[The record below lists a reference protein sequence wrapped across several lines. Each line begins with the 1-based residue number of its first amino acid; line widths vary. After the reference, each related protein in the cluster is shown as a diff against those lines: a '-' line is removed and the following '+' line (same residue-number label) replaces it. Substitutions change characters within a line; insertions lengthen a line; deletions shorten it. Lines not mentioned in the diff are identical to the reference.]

1 MYAAM
6 SFSDELEQFTI
17 SVPRAS
23 LLFAREIAYPQ
34 LKVSD
39 YLARLDALADDARPA
54 LQGAESPALA
64 LARYLFLERGFRG
77 NAAAYDDPR
86 NSYLNEVLERRLG
99 IPITL
104 SVVFVAVAHRLNLQ
118 AYGVSLPGHFV
129 AGVREGLDEVLLDPF
144 YMGRRLD
151 LDDCQRLVQETT
163 GYEGELDPQWLRP
176 APPRDIVAR
185 MLNNLRVVYVQR
197 ERWPEALAVME
208 HLRQVQPDAPEH
220 LRDLGLIHYQR
231 GRLYDAARY
240 LEAYLKEAPDTPE
253 AGAIRQNLQPVFSRW
268 AKMN

>member
-6 SFSDELEQFTI
+6 SFSDELEQITI

-23 LLFAREIAYPQ
+23 LLFAREIAYPALNVGQ
-34 LKVSD
+34 
-39 YLARLDALADDARPA
+39 YLAQLDALAADARPA
-54 LQGAESPALA
+54 LQDADSPASA

-99 IPITL
+99 IPISL
-104 SVVFVAVAHRLNLQ
+104 SVVYVAVAHRLNLE
-118 AYGVSLPGHFV
+118 AYGVGLPGHFV
-129 AGVREGLDEVLLDPF
+129 VGVREGVDEVLLDPF
-144 YMGRRLD
+144 HMGRRLS
-151 LDDCQRLVQETT
+151 LDDCRRLVQETT
-163 GYEGELDPQWLRP
+163 GYEGELDPQWLQP

-185 MLNNLRVVYVQR
+185 MLNNLRIVYVQR
-197 ERWPEALAVME
+197 ERWQEALAVMQ
-208 HLRQVQPDAPEH
+208 HLRQVQPDDPDH

-231 GRLYDAARY
+231 GRLHDAARY
-240 LEAYLKEAPDTPE
+240 LESYLEQAPDTPE
-253 AGAIRQNLQPVFSRW
+253 AAAIRQNLQPVFSRW